1 MAATKIQEIL
11 GADSLQ
17 TPHIIYCCFINYNV
31 RWVSRRRRQ
40 SVRLLRLLQMLD
52 RHLLNAATR
61 HLYMTAT
68 ISLFFPRR
76 PYAAGSSETRQQC
89 SRFGRIAGNLLVVF
103 IMRYIYTRSFV
114 PLPAVQFFF
123 FISSA
128 DPIRR
133 AKQQRRRAFSSE

>member
-1 MAATKIQEIL
+1 MSQSSSSAECTSIATVTNARPAPVER
-11 GADSLQ
+11 GDT
-17 TPHIIYCCFINYNV
+17 TPLH
-31 RWVSRRRRQ
+31 
-40 SVRLLRLLQMLD
+40 D
-52 RHLLNAATR
+52 R
-61 HLYMTAT
+61 MT

-133 AKQQRRRAFSSE
+133 AKQRRRAFSSE